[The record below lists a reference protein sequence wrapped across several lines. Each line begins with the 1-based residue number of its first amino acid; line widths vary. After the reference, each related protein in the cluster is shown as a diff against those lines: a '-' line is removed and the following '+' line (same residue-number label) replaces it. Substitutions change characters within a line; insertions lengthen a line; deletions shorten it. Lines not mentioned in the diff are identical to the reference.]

1 MQKFLDQ
8 HYDYLY
14 KVNTRKISFANDA
27 SKSLGRIQD
36 VIENNK
42 GRLVNI
48 RSLRISRKVIWT
60 NLH

>member
-60 NLH
+60 DLH